1 MAQMHDLY
9 IKLDVLET
17 LVKTIKAKSE
27 KGIAITIATSDD
39 TNQYGQ
45 NVSSWVSQKQDERDK
60 PKYYVGNGKVFWNN
74 GVVKNAE
81 RKEQGQQSY
90 NPQEPTIADE
100 DLLPF

>member
-1 MAQMHDLY
+1 MQDLY

-17 LVKTIKAKSE
+17 LVKTIKAKGE
-27 KGIAITIATSDD
+27 KGIAITISVSDE

-60 PKYYVGNGKVFWNN
+60 PKFYIGNGKVFWNN

-81 RKEQGQQSY
+81 KQNNTQGNTQ
-90 NPQEPTIADE
+90 NTMAD
-100 DLLPF
+100 DDTGLPF